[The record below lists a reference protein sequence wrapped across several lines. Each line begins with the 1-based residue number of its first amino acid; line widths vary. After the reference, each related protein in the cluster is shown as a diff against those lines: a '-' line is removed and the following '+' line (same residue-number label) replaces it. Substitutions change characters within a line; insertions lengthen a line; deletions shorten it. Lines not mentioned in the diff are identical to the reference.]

1 MIKGTSMNPKGL
13 TQSDYTVMTELH
25 AQHLLRLMKRTDS
38 SRDALEG
45 NDEIASMKKNLKRIN
60 ADQEM
65 RCTIKR
71 RKVAKSTRMK
81 PSFTALPVVGDCTV
95 GRSENTNTTSCRTH
109 TSTNVSTRC
118 FKNEREHRDVAPA
131 FNSNTEQKLEKEPTA
146 ADPSSHHN
154 ESKPSSR
161 RQSFLRPLFAEIG
174 IRRTSF
180 CSIFSDTE
188 TDDVKMQSS
197 SSAHEINTPK
207 KIHTRRRSRR
217 QSLMSLL
224 SDIDFDDGQWD
235 EIEKDYQPG
244 VDACDTMLLKLR
256 SK

>member
-1 MIKGTSMNPKGL
+1 MIKGTSMIPKGL

-65 RCTIKR
+65 RRTMKR

-81 PSFTALPVVGDCTV
+81 PSFTALPTV
-95 GRSENTNTTSCRTH
+95 GRSENMNTTSCRTQ
-109 TSTNVSTRC
+109 STNVSTRR
-118 FKNEREHRDVAPA
+118 FKNEHEHRDVAPA
-131 FNSNTEQKLEKEPTA
+131 FNSKTEQKLEKEPIA
-146 ADPSSHHN
+146 ADPSSRHN

-180 CSIFSDTE
+180 CSIFSNTE
-188 TDDVKMQSS
+188 TDDLNMQSS

-207 KIHTRRRSRR
+207 KINARRRSRR
-217 QSLMSLL
+217 LSLMSLL

-244 VDACDTMLLKLR
+244 VDACDTMLLKMR